1 MFEIVLVISILVL
14 YFIYKTNTK
23 FSNLFKRK
31 SKRNSTHYSYRE
43 SRNASTKSRRK
54 NKTKN
59 HTTDDPSVELFMYE
73 IMAKMKTD
81 FLYNPYYDKFSSTD
95 SSYKYKLENNEII
108 NIRVDKQHI
117 TKLEYIFGKKGKR
130 STLSFSQSR
139 ILLDFYLELLKS
151 STSRGKNYN
160 FDKSFNEYQNK
171 YNNKR
176 GKLFTDE
183 QLKEQTKYKKLL
195 DIFNL
200 RKQQLDELS
209 DNNTNRDILAN
220 ELIVVEK
227 KMKKIFP
234 KTGL

>member
-1 MFEIVLVISILVL
+1 MTEIFLVVIALILFYV
-14 YFIYKTNTK
+14 YKTNTK
-23 FSNLFKRK
+23 FSNIFKRK
-31 SKRNSTHYSYRE
+31 SKTKSTHYSYRE
-43 SRNASTKSRRK
+43 SRNTSTKSRRK

-59 HTTDDPSVELFMYE
+59 HITDDPTVELFMYE

-81 FLYNPYYDKFSSTD
+81 FLYNPYHDKFSSKN
-95 SSYKYKLENNEII
+95 SIYKYKLENNEII

-130 STLSFSQSR
+130 STLSSSQSS

-160 FDKSFNEYQNK
+160 FDISFNEYQNK

-209 DNNTNRDILAN
+209 DGDSNRDILAN

-227 KMKKIFP
+227 KMKKIYP